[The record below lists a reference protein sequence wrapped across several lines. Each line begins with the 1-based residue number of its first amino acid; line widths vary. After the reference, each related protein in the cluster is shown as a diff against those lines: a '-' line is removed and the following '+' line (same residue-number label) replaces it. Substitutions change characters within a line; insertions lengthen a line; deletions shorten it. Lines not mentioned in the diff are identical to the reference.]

1 MDRLFVDTDVII
13 DLLDQRDPFYLPAA
27 YLFSKADKKELK
39 VIISSLSFTS
49 IHYVLRKN
57 MTNLES
63 RKVLAKM
70 KTFTQVGSVDEK
82 IIDLALVS
90 AFSDFEDAVQY
101 YTALENMASVII
113 TRNLRDYKKSAIPVM
128 SAEGY
133 LRSLI

>member
-49 IHYVLRKN
+49 IHYVLRKK

-63 RKVLAKM
+63 RKVLAR
-70 KTFTQVGSVDEK
+70 FHSRHGSL
-82 IIDLALVS
+82 I
-90 AFSDFEDAVQY
+90 
-101 YTALENMASVII
+101 YTKFGCQGA
-113 TRNLRDYKKSAIPVM
+113 LRDMGI
-128 SAEGY
+128 
-133 LRSLI
+133 